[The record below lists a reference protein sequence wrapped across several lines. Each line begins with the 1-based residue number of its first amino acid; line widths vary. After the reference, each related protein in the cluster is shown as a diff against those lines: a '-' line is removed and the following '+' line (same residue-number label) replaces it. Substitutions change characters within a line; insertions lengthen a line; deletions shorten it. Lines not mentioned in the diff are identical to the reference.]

1 MDPCEIHANQ
11 QSEVA
16 AVTVTA
22 CQPLTTPQ
30 SAFMAAAHAE
40 HFEVWQ
46 ESPVQW

>member
-30 SAFMAAAHAE
+30 RAFMAAAHA
-40 HFEVWQ
+40 EVWQ